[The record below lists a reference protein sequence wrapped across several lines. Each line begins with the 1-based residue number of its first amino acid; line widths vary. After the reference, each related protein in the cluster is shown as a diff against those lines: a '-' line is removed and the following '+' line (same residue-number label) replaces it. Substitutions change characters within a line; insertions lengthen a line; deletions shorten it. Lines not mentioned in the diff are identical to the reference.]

1 VQRKALVGH
10 LIDRYRVSIQRACKV
25 RLQSRAGWYQKP
37 KGKPFDEP
45 LKARMRE
52 IASTRVRFGF
62 WRIYVLMRREGWK
75 VTHMNKIPAS
85 SPMSSD
91 QFKSRHCSEA
101 P

>member
-1 VQRKALVGH
+1 
-10 LIDRYRVSIQRACKV
+10 
-25 RLQSRAGWYQKP
+25 
-37 KGKPFDEP
+37 
-45 LKARMRE
+45 MRE